1 MTIKLVEQNK
11 LQRLL
16 NPSILVIVQNLQNS
30 ISNLIN

>member
-16 NPSILVIVQNLQNS
+16 NLSLLVIVQNLQNS